1 MTVAQAAQEGFKVA
15 GDGLFFA
22 GVHVGIQH
30 LRLAV
35 HAALAVIQKYQRAA
49 GLDGVADGYAD
60 AVFMPPAFG
69 EIAAAEAPA
78 QGIGRF
84 AADAENV
91 GDLNKIAKLVR
102 VGADGKPA
110 AIDQTTVV
118 LLHQLDIAGGQLV
131 AQLLLHV
138 ADDAVVGR
146 GAASAV
152 GGSGTVDI
160 EDLWAAARTVFD
172 PEIPVNIVDLG
183 LVYRLEIVDGGNVE
197 VDMTL
202 TAPGCSMGPMIAD
215 DLRVR
220 LESVS
225 GVRQATVNIV
235 WDPPWNQDMMSQE
248 ARMILG
254 LA

>member
-1 MTVAQAAQEGFKVA
+1 MVFHKKIRLENDVRAMLIPSGLDVVLAAGNEVEITHRLGGVLTVAGVFGMARVA
-15 GDGLFFA
+15 P
-22 GVHVGIQH
+22 
-30 LRLAV
+30 
-35 HAALAVIQKYQRAA
+35 
-49 GLDGVADGYAD
+49 ADTSLVDAD
-60 AVFMPPAFG
+60 F
-69 EIAAAEAPA
+69 AAELSA
-78 QGIGRF
+78 GRICGSQS
-84 AADAENV
+84 AAV
-91 GDLNKIAKLVR
+91 G
-102 VGADGKPA
+102 GASRGA
-110 AIDQTTVV
+110 
-118 LLHQLDIAGGQLV
+118 HGAGGV
-131 AQLLLHV
+131 SNSPAEV
-138 ADDAVVGR
+138 ER

-152 GGSGTVDI
+152 GGSGAVDI